1 MRWSGVQIEGSSLEA
16 LILLASLIIVLSI
29 IIVIAGYKIG
39 LSGERPRTQAPQGIV
54 LRIFLSPW
62 TQCVILFLFPFC
74 IMSYTYNVPTP
85 VADLILIAPGWS
97 VSLGTNTFV
106 WYSHTNWWTNWW
118 AATALVSTPVL
129 VVFAALIAYRK
140 PSDHLAHTVSRLRY
154 LVLVSPLLVPL
165 FSVVMV
171 LYYSV
176 GILIPLPT
184 TVVSQYLWY
193 REIVRAYNLP
203 PAED

>member
-106 WYSHTNWWTNWW
+106 WYSHTNWW